1 MNWLALY
8 VISLLTMH
16 SAVAQNEPLPDFP
29 KNDFRSPL
37 NGQLLLTGNFGETRK
52 SHFHS
57 GIDIKTKEKEGLPIF
72 AVADGYVSR
81 INVSPFG
88 YGNALYITHPNG
100 YVSVYAH
107 IRNFN
112 ATVTQVLRKE
122 QYASK
127 SFSQNI
133 ILPPNYIPVKQGD
146 VIALSGNSGGSA
158 GPHLHFEIR
167 DSLERIIN
175 PLHFGFEVKDS
186 IPPLINAVE
195 FFPLGNDLL
204 TKNKKRIAVK
214 LNNGEY
220 SIPFQKINSTQV
232 GIAVNAYDKM
242 TGTNNTYG
250 IYSIEATDN
259 DKPFFTYKADRFSFS
274 NTRQIISHL
283 DYETFLSENHRA
295 FHKCFVEPHNTL
307 EQYTDVVNSGV
318 IDLSDKIK
326 HNIQLLVRD
335 FAGNTATVRLEIQH
349 NDSSRFFTEN
359 KAPYT
364 LLLHKD
370 SLNTYK
376 NDNLSLSIPA
386 NALINS
392 TRLHITS
399 KNDTSSAIYSPVF
412 TLNKNTEHLLSYYTI
427 ALKSNVPPHLREK
440 AILVWRSEKKE
451 ETSKGGTFE
460 NGFIQAKAREF
471 GTFYVKIDTTLPTI
485 KPLSFNPEKPVG
497 IQPKWTFIIKDNF
510 GKPEKY
516 NAFLDDEW
524 VLAEFDAKSGQL
536 TIPNEKKL
544 SPGKHKLRIEVEDER
559 RNKAIYST
567 TFIY

>member
-8 VISLLTMH
+8 VISLLTMRT
-16 SAVAQNEPLPDFP
+16 AAAQNEALPDFP

-57 GIDIKTKEKEGLPIF
+57 GIDIKTSEKEGLPIY

-88 YGNALYITHPNG
+88 YGNAIYITHRNG

-107 IRNFN
+107 LRSFN
-112 ATVTQVLRKE
+112 TAVTKVLRKE
-122 QYASK
+122 QYVSK

-133 ILPPNYIPVKQGD
+133 ILPPDFITVKQGEI
-146 VIALSGNSGGSA
+146 IALSGNSGGSA

-175 PLHFGFEVKDS
+175 PLHFGFEVRDS
-186 IPPLINAVE
+186 IPPQINAVE

-204 TKNKKRIAVK
+204 TKSKKRITVK
-214 LNNGEY
+214 LNNGVY
-220 SIPFQKINSTQV
+220 SIPLQKTNSPQI

-259 DKPFFTYKADRFSFS
+259 GKPFFTYKADRFSFS

-307 EQYTDVVNSGV
+307 EQYSEVVNSGI
-318 IDLSDKIK
+318 IDLSNNIK

-335 FAGNTATVRLEIQH
+335 FAGNTAIVRLEIQH
-349 NDSSRFFTEN
+349 NDSSHFFPEN
-359 KAPYT
+359 KTPYT
-364 LLLHKD
+364 LLLYKD

-376 NDNLSLSIPA
+376 NENLSLSIPA
-386 NALINS
+386 NALVNS
-392 TRLHITS
+392 TRLNISNKT
-399 KNDTSSAIYSPVF
+399 DTSSAIYSPVF
-412 TLNKNTEHLLSYYTI
+412 TLNKSTEHLLSYYTI
-427 ALKSNVPPHLREK
+427 SIKTNVPEK
-440 AILVWRSEKKE
+440 LSDKAVLIWKNEKKK
-451 ETSKGGTFE
+451 ETAKGGIIE
-460 NGFIQAKAREF
+460 KGFMTAKVREF
-471 GTFYVKIDTTLPTI
+471 GTFYVKLDTTLPTI
-485 KPLSFNPEKPVG
+485 KPLSFSTNKPIG
-497 IQPKWTFIIKDNF
+497 TQPQWSFIIKDELSGI
-510 GKPEKY
+510 GKY
-516 NAFLDDEW
+516 DAYIDDQW
-524 VLAEFDAKSGQL
+524 TLAEFDAKSGKL
-536 TIPNEKKL
+536 IIPNETKL
-544 SPGKHKLRIEVEDER
+544 STGKHQLRIEVSDER
-559 RNKAIYST
+559 NNKAIYKT
-567 TFIY
+567 TFLY